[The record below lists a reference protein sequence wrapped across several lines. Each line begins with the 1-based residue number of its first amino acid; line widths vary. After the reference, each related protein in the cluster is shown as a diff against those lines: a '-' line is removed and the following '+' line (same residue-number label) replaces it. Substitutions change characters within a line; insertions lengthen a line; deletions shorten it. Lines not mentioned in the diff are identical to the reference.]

1 MPNNDF
7 PIDMGPSVPEMFKAP
22 RFRAPSREF
31 APLDSCDGFAKVW
44 SLFFKHYDYLNK
56 LLDAGIAPIL
66 AGSALKHII
75 SGNIR
80 AWERPHLCLVCPGQV
95 DPELFERCLQP
106 NELHTHGGMLIY
118 DYAFDAHNIT
128 LNAACAYSG
137 SVANP
142 LMTRWPE
149 KLSTCGAG
157 GRQSSYLV
165 YGERQLRVAGVHGLG
180 RNLDSDESVSRVC
193 CLQFSRGGVLL
204 SNGPYC
210 FEPDPSGIGYR
221 YVSDY
226 KILFQHLNLEKS
238 KRFYNPLLEKY
249 RCKACSLKGDATFD
263 R

>member
-1 MPNNDF
+1 MD
-7 PIDMGPSVPEMFKAP
+7 IGQKITERIREP
-22 RFRAPSREF
+22 RVRAPLREL
-31 APLDSCDGFAKVW
+31 APLNSYNWIPKVW
-44 SLFFKHYDYLNK
+44 NLFFKDYAYLNK
-56 LLDAGIAPIL
+56 LLDSGIAPIL
-66 AGSALKHII
+66 VGSALKDIF
-75 SGNIR
+75 SGNIK
-80 AWERPHLCLVCPGQV
+80 AWERPHLCLVCPGEA
-95 DPELFERCLQP
+95 DPELFEYCLQP
-106 NELHTHGGMLIY
+106 HELHTHGGMLIY

-128 LNAACAYSG
+128 LSAACAHSG

-149 KLSTCGAG
+149 KLSMCGAE
-157 GRQSSYLV
+157 GRRSSYLV

-226 KILFQHLNLEKS
+226 KMLFQYHNLEKS
-238 KRFYNPLLEKY
+238 KRYYNPLLEKY